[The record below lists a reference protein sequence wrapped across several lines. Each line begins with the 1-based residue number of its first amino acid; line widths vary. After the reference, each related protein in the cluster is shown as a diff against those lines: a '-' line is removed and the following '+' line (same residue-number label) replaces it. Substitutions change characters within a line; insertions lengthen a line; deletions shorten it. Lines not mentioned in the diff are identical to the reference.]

1 MQHYVDSLGAQ
12 YNEDKSVL
20 GSIPKGLERYEI
32 IEGCTVLSAT
42 ALENGESLKELILPA
57 SFQILAL
64 GDFDHCPNLE
74 RLVIRSE
81 GLVTVKPLDRGKH
94 FQTIDFADFF
104 NQYPHIK
111 EIYVPEVVKAD
122 YSTLLKPV
130 VKSIEEYGIA
140 KNNNAEKYHWYYD
153 FLFYPEQEDFFP
165 SYIKVMLFDN
175 IYCTVSVYEYRCP
188 NSSNKRT
195 FVNKLSAQRGIIKE
209 NVSANRTTLEYNQ
222 DDIVKVEITWTN
234 DYPHTIIVYRNN
246 PFKGCAYIIDV
257 PSGEYIINKYVNS
270 IFPDKFVSE
279 YIPQNWKSQF
289 SHLRMN
295 NVEDINDLREI
306 FLSPIRSLY
315 FEDYIKNYKS
325 QGELSE
331 QEYSKQFS
339 CNFQLKSSFFSRIL
353 LRFMDLYVNNMNT
366 KGKIS
371 KQEYTEIKGLI
382 LDLEAILQL
391 VIEKT
396 NPYWQAS
403 HVWDG
408 ELRFLKLKNDLL
420 EYGYGL
426 LSIKRIYFLY
436 HILNHILYDNKEYE
450 EGCKGHFGWKYDWVN
465 LVEFNKVSFI
475 DIYNR
480 SFLSSLNEQ
489 ISSSSS
495 LRDCEYMQNGTM
507 LLGMHLINR
516 ILGCDRYRLC
526 NNYAGRM
533 IVYCGFDPY
542 DYLRFS
548 ISDFE
553 QYISEKI
560 DKSQGLVSQ
569 LKDLVEFYS
578 PAKKERKEHLFPI
591 SEKSIPMQ
599 ERDEKEIVS
608 SKKTGCMLLLSSI
621 FVILLTIFL

>member
-1 MQHYVDSLGAQ
+1 MQHFVDSLGAQ
-12 YNEDKSVL
+12 YSEDKSVL

-32 IEGCTVLSAT
+32 IEGCTVLSAY
-42 ALENGESLKELILPA
+42 ALEDGESLKELILPA

-81 GLVTVKPLDRGKH
+81 RLATVKPLDHGKH

-111 EIYVPEVVKAD
+111 EIYVPKVVKAD
-122 YSTLLKPV
+122 YSTLLQPV
-130 VKSIEEYGIA
+130 VKSMEEYGIA

-153 FLFYPEQEDFFP
+153 FLFYPQQEDFSP
-165 SYIKVMLFDN
+165 SYIKVKLFDN
-175 IYCTVSVYEYRCP
+175 SYCTLSVYEY
-188 NSSNKRT
+188 NSYLNKRT
-195 FVNKLSAQRGIIKE
+195 FVDKLSAQGGIIKE
-209 NVSANRTTLEYNQ
+209 DISANKTILEYNQ
-222 DDIVKVEITWTN
+222 DDVVKVEIIWTN
-234 DYPHTIIVYRNN
+234 DYPHTIIVHRNN
-246 PFKGCAYIIDV
+246 PYKGSACKDV
-257 PSGEYIINKYVNS
+257 PSGEYITNKYVNS
-270 IFPDKFVSE
+270 IFPDNSVSE
-279 YIPQNWKSQF
+279 YIPQNWKNQF

-295 NVEDINDLREI
+295 SVEDINDLHEI
-306 FLSPIRSLY
+306 FLHPIRSLY
-315 FEDYIKNYKS
+315 YEDYIKNYKS

-339 CNFQLKSSFFSRIL
+339 CNLQLKPSFFSRCL

-371 KQEYTEIKGLI
+371 KQDYAEIKGLI

-396 NPYWQAS
+396 TPYWEAS
-403 HVWDG
+403 HDWAG
-408 ELRFLKLKNDLL
+408 SFYNGALKILKLENNLL

-436 HILNHILYDNKEYE
+436 HILNCILYENKEYE
-450 EGCKGHFGWKYDWVN
+450 EICRGHFGWKYDWVN
-465 LVEFNKVSFI
+465 LVEFNKVPFI
-475 DIYNR
+475 EIYNR
-480 SFLSSLNEQ
+480 SFSSSLKP

-495 LRDCEYMQNGTM
+495 LYDCENMQGSTM
-507 LLGMHLINR
+507 LLGLHLINR

-526 NNYAGRM
+526 NNYVGRM
-533 IVYCGFDPY
+533 IVYCGFDPH

-560 DKSQGLVSQ
+560 DKCQDLISR

-578 PAKKERKEHLFPI
+578 PAKKEQRKHLLPTSEQSI
-591 SEKSIPMQ
+591 SMQ

-608 SKKTGCMLLLSSI
+608 SKK
-621 FVILLTIFL
+621 